1 MIIQVI
7 TDDDKVI
14 DEVFSCVDVSVH
26 VVTGGECVRDR
37 MVNDL
42 INVTKRLYLSITN
55 DVNVYACATTR
66 AYTSWRMESK
76 CETRW

>member
-14 DEVFSCVDVSVH
+14 DDVFSCVDVSVH
-26 VVTGGECVRDR
+26 VVTGGECESQNGKRFDKS
-37 MVNDL
+37 N
-42 INVTKRLYLSITN
+42 KRLYLSITN

-66 AYTSWRMESK
+66 AYAS
-76 CETRW
+76 